1 METVVYLVCILAGS
15 FVVLAQPAVTQ
26 VADTILPLTY
36 PAQVLQ
42 GGGSQTCNMGEYC
55 MSAGMFFHESE
66 GRVKIL
72 LARVQYPVLHGN

>member
-42 GGGSQTCNMGEYC
+42 GGGGQTCP
-55 MSAGMFFHESE
+55 SE
-66 GRVKIL
+66 E
-72 LARVQYPVLHGN
+72 Q